1 MTLKN
6 RIENIILNY
15 QIAREESKVNMLV
28 QIFDDHAIEFA
39 DWTHNLRNDC
49 VKDSTEYNK
58 WENISNKELLQIFKK
73 EKGL

>member
-1 MTLKN
+1 MNLLEKLCLPFGGLRTVTAN
-6 RIENIILNY
+6 E
-15 QIAREESKVNMLV
+15 LV
-28 QIFDDHAIEFA
+28 KICDDYAIEFA

-49 VKDSTEYNK
+49 VKDSTQYNK